1 MVLERYRQWITV
13 YLKGCAMGCADA
25 VPGVS
30 GGTIALITG
39 IYERLI
45 EALTSVNYDKI
56 ERSLLGLKNQNFP
69 EIRKVLLEMD
79 VPFLAVLG
87 AGIMTAVILVL
98 RLIHFL
104 LSNFTV
110 PTYGFFFGLIAV
122 SALVLYRGVDLSE
135 LGSKIAAVA
144 GFSLAFI
151 VSGYG
156 AGALGHSLPV
166 IFLAGMVA
174 VSAMVLPGISGS
186 LFLIILG
193 QYDYISAALTDFT
206 DALVETVTTG
216 NMETLTASAPPIIVF
231 ISGAFVGL
239 FSVVHVVKRSL
250 EKFREATMAFLV
262 SMVLGALRAPVVQ
275 VENHLI
281 EQGTVWSEAAPG
293 FLAAAVLGG
302 VIILFLDSRTEGEL
316 EL

>member
-1 MVLERYRQWITV
+1 MVLERYREWITV

-45 EALTSVNYDKI
+45 DALTSVNYDKL
-56 ERSLLGLKNQNFP
+56 ERSLLGLKDRDLS
-69 EIRKVLLEMD
+69 EIRKILLEMD

-87 AGIMTAVILVL
+87 VGIMTAVVLVL
-98 RLIHFL
+98 RLIHYL

-122 SALVLYRGVDLSE
+122 SALVLYRGVDLSAFW
-135 LGSKIAAVA
+135 SKTAAVT
-144 GFSLAFI
+144 GFLLAFI

-166 IFLAGMVA
+166 VFLAGMIA

-193 QYDYISAALTDFT
+193 QYDYISAALTEFT

-216 NMETLTASAPPIIVF
+216 NLETLTSSAPPIIVF

-239 FSVVHVVKRSL
+239 FSVVHVVKKSL

-275 VENHLI
+275 VEEHLV
-281 EQGTVWSEAAPG
+281 ERGTTWSEAAPA
-293 FLAAAVLGG
+293 FLTAAVVGG
-302 VIILFLDSRTEGEL
+302 VLILVLDSRTEGEL